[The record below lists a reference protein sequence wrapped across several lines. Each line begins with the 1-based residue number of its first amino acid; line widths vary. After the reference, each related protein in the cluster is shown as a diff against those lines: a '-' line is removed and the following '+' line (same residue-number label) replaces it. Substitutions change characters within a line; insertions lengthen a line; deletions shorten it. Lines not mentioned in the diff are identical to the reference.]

1 MTKSKAVSKRQEIQ
15 DSLRKDFEEA
25 MDARQENAPE
35 PASLPFPKAVPD
47 LEPELV
53 DNSVSDALVK
63 ETMSK
68 LDEVVDE
75 DVDDTVEVNPDGL
88 AMFQTFKDD
97 LTHVIAGISDSH
109 FDYFLGGVILTVHS
123 SSLGCLILGSM
134 FIIPNLILAQ
144 HTNWFQTLD
153 FKIWVYLLAMI
164 SFSLLSN
171 VYAVHYISMAF

>member
-1 MTKSKAVSKRQEIQ
+1 MTKPKASSKRQDLH
-15 DSLRKDFEEA
+15 DSLRQDFEEA

-63 ETMSK
+63 E
-68 LDEVVDE
+68 VVDE

-97 LTHVIAGISDSH
+97 LTLVVTGISESH